1 MCSVITKVS
10 GARVQLIFR
19 ILMHISH
26 RTDERGKRRT
36 IVIVAEGAQDRQLN
50 KVSSS
55 KIKDILTN
63 RLGSDT
69 RVDNPGSY
77 PARWAACAYD
87 RWLSTLQGV
96 EAVRAVLEMSPQS
109 PSPVITIRENKIM
122 RTPLMEAVQATK
134 DVTAR
139 IDNKEFEKAMEMR
152 DAEFKEY
159 YHAYRNTATPEH
171 PKMILPEGK
180 VGLKSPAN
188 GSFTGLPDTN

>member
-1 MCSVITKVS
+1 M
-10 GARVQLIFR
+10 
-19 ILMHISH
+19 
-26 RTDERGKRRT
+26 
-36 IVIVAEGAQDRQLN
+36 N

-63 RLGSDT
+63 RLGLDT
-69 RVDNPGSY
+69 RVTILGHTQ
-77 PARWAACAYD
+77 RGGAACAYD

-96 EAVRAVLEMSPQS
+96 EAVRAVLEMSPES

-159 YHAYRNTATPEH
+159 YHAYRNTASPEH

-180 VGLKSPAN
+180 VGLKSQPTGASQDCQILTTHSECASP
-188 GSFTGLPDTN
+188 SFTSVRPQVV